1 VAASAHNLVT
11 FMMQLVR
18 VDVQKVASVLKE
30 ISLMQMENVN
40 HWQQLAEVS

>member
-1 VAASAHNLVT
+1 VAESVHNHVT

-30 ISLMQMENVN
+30 ISLIQLENVS
-40 HWQQLAEVS
+40 HWQQHAKVS